1 MNKLEQILN
10 SQQKKNIFIIIM
22 YYYYLYKFTI
32 IVKMKQNFQTWID
45 KYTTFV
51 VQILHLYFE
60 QNSPYIEPPYSA
72 SIYFLTNFANHCN
85 SGYQQFFHIKNYKS
99 LRIYTNQDQSMV
111 KISFQL
117 KKKLI
122 LIKLLPS
129 VIIQIQNQQQKMR
142 RIAKNLCK
150 SRKYHFNQK
159 KNQYLLSSYP
169 LLQYK
174 YRINNKKCNTLCLPI
189 RNYQKLCF
197 RLKKGISQRIIFGII
212 CVWISI
218 TSVSFVQSARDLAQL
233 IPDQSQIYLQL
244 IYITNKQVV
253 IDSLLSI
260 TFKK

>member
-1 MNKLEQILN
+1 
-10 SQQKKNIFIIIM
+10 
-22 YYYYLYKFTI
+22 
-32 IVKMKQNFQTWID
+32 MKQNFQTWID

-150 SRKYHFNQK
+150 SRFNHVTNIISFKKKHGKLIPKYHFNQK

-218 TSVSFVQSARDLAQL
+218 TTVSFVREL
-233 IPDQSQIYLQL
+233 I
-244 IYITNKQVV
+244 T
-253 IDSLLSI
+253 
-260 TFKK
+260 